1 MNARMKYIL
10 NEFEKNQLGP
20 DEPFKFHCTM
30 CGKCC
35 IKREDILL
43 NPRDMYNLAKE
54 LGMTPHEVMN
64 TYCETYIGGDSRLP
78 VVRLKPR
85 GEIRR
90 CPLLKDRKC
99 SVHNSKPTVCA
110 LFPIGRGIAGEKGN
124 IHSLTVKDIRHFFSE
139 PGCGDDSETHTVRE
153 WLGEFGFP
161 LEDEFFFAWNH
172 LIAELGSI
180 FRAGE
185 QVLSERTM
193 SAAWQMTF
201 VKIYLDYDLGRDF
214 MQQFQAN
221 AEEVLDIMRRMP
233 AKKDKKKG
241 GK

>member
-1 MNARMKYIL
+1 MNARMKNIL
-10 NEFEKNQLGP
+10 NDFEKNQLDP
-20 DEPFKFHCTM
+20 DEPFRFHCTM

-35 IKREDILL
+35 INREDLLL

-64 TYCETYIGGDSRLP
+64 TYCETYIGSDSRLP

-85 GEIRR
+85 GEIKR

-124 IHSLTVKDIRHFFSE
+124 IHSLTVKDIRYFFSE

-153 WLGEFGFP
+153 WLGEFGLSP
-161 LEDEFFFAWNH
+161 EDEFFIKWQKCLF
-172 LIAELGSI
+172 ELSMCFCRLEKKLGADMGPIWSLTGSI
-180 FRAGE
+180 LYLMYDMEKPFEPQFSAHLGE
-185 QVLSERTM
+185 LHKLISE
-193 SAAWQMTF
+193 
-201 VKIYLDYDLGRDF
+201 L
-214 MQQFQAN
+214 
-221 AEEVLDIMRRMP
+221 AEE
-233 AKKDKKKG
+233 G

>member
-64 TYCETYIGGDSRLP
+64 TYCETYIGSDSRLP

-99 SVHNSKPTVCA
+99 SAHNAKPTVCA

-153 WLGEFGFP
+153 WLGEFGLSP
-161 LEDEFFFAWNH
+161 EDEFFIEWQKCLF
-172 LIAELGSI
+172 ELSMCFCRLEKKLGADMGPIWSLTGSI
-180 FRAGE
+180 LYLMYDMEKPFEPQFSAHLGE
-185 QVLSERTM
+185 LHKLISE
-193 SAAWQMTF
+193 
-201 VKIYLDYDLGRDF
+201 L
-214 MQQFQAN
+214 
-221 AEEVLDIMRRMP
+221 AEE
-233 AKKDKKKG
+233 G